1 MAPAAAPAAAAAAGL
16 ALLSAALA
24 PPPAPALAAGWATAL
39 RPLILDLCQHARAT
53 RWLFDARLVARQ
65 FSENLGSTDDDA
77 RRRLEMMVFVYFT
90 KADRGGGAPFR
101 PALGADA
108 PALIHQLLT
117 YSLHGT
123 TTMPDDQLAA
133 ALGCPKAH
141 AALAVGNGGRPW
153 G

>member
-1 MAPAAAPAAAAAAGL
+1 MPIGGTKPTT
-16 ALLSAALA
+16 SADLVSSHARVRA
-24 PPPAPALAAGWATAL
+24 SLAAGWATAL

-65 FSENLGSTDDDA
+65 FSENLGDTDDDA

-90 KADRGGGAPFR
+90 NTDRGGGAPFS
-101 PALGADA
+101 PTLGAHA
-108 PALIHQLLT
+108 PALVNQLLT